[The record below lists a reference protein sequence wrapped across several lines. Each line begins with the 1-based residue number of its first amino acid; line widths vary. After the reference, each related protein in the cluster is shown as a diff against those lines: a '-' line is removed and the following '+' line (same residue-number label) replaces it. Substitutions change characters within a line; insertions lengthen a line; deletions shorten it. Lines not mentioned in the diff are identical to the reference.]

1 MRGDYGANL
10 VRITPLAEGGAV
22 LVGGE
27 ILNQFDVCRI
37 AQDRAGGDRSE
48 DLGRSD
54 ASRGHSASGQF
65 FTVPILHD

>member
-27 ILNQFDVCRI
+27 ILDQFDVCRI
-37 AQDRAGGDRSE
+37 AQDRAR
-48 DLGRSD
+48 GRS
-54 ASRGHSASGQF
+54 Q
-65 FTVPILHD
+65 